1 MLCAQGLP
9 TLLARSRSA
18 VAAQPARMGSGR
30 TSGVL
35 RERRGGSTGSVSHS
49 GSVRGGE
56 SKAPPYDPRLM
67 TKLLYGYSMGLFG
80 VQRMAQRNVIIR
92 HLPGCRNFGFGKQN
106 LPRRNWHAYTYGDD
120 GGICHYRRISLQRYG
135 PGLHNRRSNP
145 GKRKA
150 AGENPVLKLIGPSR
164 HTLQRFGAW

>member
-1 MLCAQGLP
+1 MPKGYRPYLP
-9 TLLARSRSA
+9 DQDLLLPPNPREWVAEEHLVYFVSDVVDQLDLSA
-18 VAAQPARMGSGR
+18 IQAVYG
-30 TSGVL
+30 
-35 RERRGGSTGSVSHS
+35 EENRRQ
-49 GSVRGGE
+49 
-56 SKAPPYDPRLM
+56 PPYDPRLM

-164 HTLQRFGAW
+164 HTLQRFRAW